1 MAAHRPRAARPPAT
15 LHPDEFPGLLETA
28 PAFVVLDVEATG
40 GNFPPE
46 RMMELGMVRLESD
59 GSERRWESLF
69 NPEREI
75 PPFVADL
82 TGINSSMVR
91 RAPAFAEKA
100 DEIED
105 FCQDAWIVGHP
116 VAFDYR
122 YLCYEMGLAGRTF
135 QRSLL
140 CTQALARH
148 FLPEQPS
155 YSLGKLCRGLGIPT
169 VGRHRALGDALLTAA
184 LFRRIIEAARLP
196 KALVLLLLFVLASCS
211 EPQPSTRPLESALST
226 ANRLPAFVQEVP
238 QGTYRLK
245 DSRDN
250 RALMDLKFVM
260 DSTGALAA
268 EVSGFPEGSPYSAGS
283 LCDFC
288 PPESQASSNRL
299 LGLRLLQDLRPGR
312 RGWIGG
318 QFLDPARGYTY
329 LADLEPVGTH
339 DVAIVL
345 RIGSQSRSYWLV
357 KN

>member
-1 MAAHRPRAARPPAT
+1 LAAHRPRAARPPAT
-15 LHPDEFPGLLETA
+15 LNPDEFPGLLETA
-28 PAFVVLDVEATG
+28 PAFVVLDIEATG

-69 NPEREI
+69 NPQREI

-82 TGINSSMVR
+82 TGITPNMVR
-91 RAPAFAEKA
+91 NAPSFAEKA
-100 DEIED
+100 SEVED
-105 FCQDAWIVGHP
+105 FCRDAWMVGHP
-116 VAFDYR
+116 VTFDYR
-122 YLCYEMGLAGRTF
+122 YLCYEMGLVGRTF

-148 FLPEQPS
+148 FLPDQPS

-184 LFRRIIEAARLP
+184 LFRRIIEAARTP
-196 KALVLLLLFVLASCS
+196 NAVVLFFGLLLASCS
-211 EPQPSTRPLESALST
+211 EPQPTKPSPAVSMVSED
-226 ANRLPAFVQEVP
+226 RLPAFVQAVP
-238 QGTYRLK
+238 EGTYRLK
-245 DSRDN
+245 DSRDG
-250 RALMDLKFVM
+250 RDLMDLKFVM
-260 DSTGALAA
+260 DTAGALGAV
-268 EVSGFPEGSPYSAGS
+268 VSGFPQGSPYSEES

-288 PPESQASSNRL
+288 PPQSQTTSNRL
-299 LGLRLLQDLRPGR
+299 LGLRILGDLRPGR

-329 LADLEPVGTH
+329 LADLEPVGTR

-357 KN
+357 RN